1 MTDSQAFDVH
11 YAAEQLRRS
20 RHPFRRTIKR
30 FYLDAVLRE
39 VAGSTVDLGCGAG
52 QLLRRLPVGSMGLEV
67 NPALVEALKKGGLEV
82 ARYDVGEDAFGL
94 APVAPGRFRSLV
106 VSHVLEH
113 FADAAVVI
121 SALLRSCERLG
132 IERVVVVVPGLRGY
146 HSDATH
152 KTFIDLAY
160 IDRNRLHRVGAFRLA
175 KSRYFPIN
183 TERIG
188 RYFVFHELILVFS
201 AQ

>member
-1 MTDSQAFDVH
+1 MTDSQEFDVN

-20 RHPFRRTIKR
+20 RHPFRRAIKR

-52 QLLRRLPVGSMGLEV
+52 QLLRRLPVGSIGLEV
-67 NPALVEALKKGGLEV
+67 NPALVEALKKDGLEV

-94 APVAPGRFRSLV
+94 PR
-106 VSHVLEH
+106 
-113 FADAAVVI
+113 
-121 SALLRSCERLG
+121 
-132 IERVVVVVPGLRGY
+132 LRGY
-146 HSDATH
+146 HSDSTH

-160 IDRNRLHRVGAFRLA
+160 IDRNRLRRVGAFRLA